1 MAAIAQREMAWIRQ
15 FAVPR
20 KSGSSTEAFG
30 TQNSPESHIFMVQEY
45 LGIISYLL
53 PADDEITSSC
63 LCHTD
68 LHPANL
74 FVKSYRITS
83 VIDWQGMWAGLLF
96 LEARERRLVR
106 YEGEML
112 LKNPGNFKDL
122 NRDEIV
128 WVKRQ
133 MAKLIVLHLYRLC
146 TAKENPRLMKA
157 LNLSHGE
164 LRKQTVAFAGDN

>member
-83 VIDWQGMWAGLLF
+83 VIDWQGM
-96 LEARERRLVR
+96 
-106 YEGEML
+106 
-112 LKNPGNFKDL
+112 
-122 NRDEIV
+122 
-128 WVKRQ
+128 
-133 MAKLIVLHLYRLC
+133 
-146 TAKENPRLMKA
+146 
-157 LNLSHGE
+157 
-164 LRKQTVAFAGDN
+164 